1 MGNPSIASQLISEEP
16 SGVGL
21 WVIVYDFVGFK
32 PSPNFWANLSRISNA
47 YGGYLIQYS
56 VYQAG
61 NRTEA
66 KAVTSLVRHY
76 GGEVQA
82 FECKEP
88 TTSIYY

>member
-1 MGNPSIASQLISEEP
+1 MGNPSIASQLISEEATEI
-16 SGVGL
+16 GL

-32 PSPNFWANLSRISNA
+32 PSPNFWANLRRISTA

-61 NRTEA
+61 NRSEA
-66 KAVTSLVRHY
+66 DAVSSLVRHY
-76 GGEVQA
+76 GGEAQA

-88 TTSIYY
+88 NQ